1 MQDEIR
7 GTDVRKTGRD
17 DGRDERG
24 VSMVFVAVALT
35 ALLGASALAIDVG
48 AVWVA
53 RTQLQNGADAAA
65 LGAASNMIDMTV
77 PAAPVVTLGA
87 AEGVAQEVGSDN
99 GAISALSLDV
109 LTSDI
114 AFGRWDLDTRTFD
127 TGVDLSDPEQ
137 VTAVQV
143 MTRLDDN
150 ANGPLPAFMS
160 KVLGRQDFDV
170 QADAIAYLGWAGK
183 VPEKTLVL
191 PIMIDCCKL
200 AGSDCKQDYCAT
212 VANPPNACDLEV
224 NPQDHDAP
232 GSVSCLEFHST
243 PEQNACWTQF
253 EHTPSINTS
262 EMTDIIESGV
272 EFEVAAGESYYSD
285 NGTKTPVVEDIHD
298 RFMGEGSW
306 SGGNGDGVDRYAP
319 FDGNA
324 DSWVVT
330 LPVVECQTGI
340 HCSGGDE
347 TMIVGFVCFEIRE
360 VEVTPDKEIRGRF
373 LCPTDPL
380 FEEECDI
387 TTGSGGDDFGIRADI
402 PVLVQ

>member
-1 MQDEIR
+1 MQEDMR
-7 GTDVRKTGRD
+7 GTDVRKSGCK
-17 DGRDERG
+17 GERDERG
-24 VSMVFVAVALT
+24 VTMVMVAVALT

-48 AVWVA
+48 AIWVA

-65 LGAASNMIDMTV
+65 LGAASSMIDTTV
-77 PAAPVVTLGA
+77 PSAPVVTIGA
-87 AEGVAQEVGSDN
+87 AEGVAQEVGTDN
-99 GAISALSLDV
+99 GAISALSLEV
-109 LTSDI
+109 LTGDI

-170 QADAIAYLGWAGK
+170 VADAIAYLGWAGR
-183 VPEKTLVL
+183 VPENTLVL

-212 VANPPNACDLEV
+212 VANPPNACDLVV
-224 NPQDHDAP
+224 NPQDHDTP
-232 GSVSCLEFHST
+232 GSVSCLEFASSG
-243 PEQNACWTQF
+243 EQNACWTEF
-253 EHTPSINTS
+253 SHDSSVSTS
-262 EMTDIIESGV
+262 GMTSIIESGV
-272 EFEVAAGESYYSD
+272 WFEVAAGEEYYSD
-285 NGTKTPVVEDIHD
+285 NGTKTAVVDAIHD
-298 RFMGEGSW
+298 RFLGDGKF
-306 SGGNGDGVDRYAP
+306 SGGKGDGVDRYAP
-319 FDGNA
+319 FDGEA

-340 HCSGGDE
+340 GCSSGTE
-347 TMIVGFVCFEIRE
+347 TEIVGFVCFEIRE
-360 VEVTPDKEIRGRF
+360 VEVNPDKEIRGRF

-380 FEEECDI
+380 FEQECDI